1 MERVPGPPLT
11 QGQSRCGV
19 CEQLLVDPLS
29 ISACGHSFCRP
40 CLSSYWARSGG
51 SSCPRCADQYRAQLQ
66 MPYADDGQGPSGPG
80 LRSAPVMSSN
90 ATASDG
96 GSIYS
101 PTFAGCQI
109 YGPVTLNNETQPT
122 SAGRR
127 LSEKE
132 KEEALLQEVCIDHKA
147 RMKKRFECIFEGIE
161 TKANKKLLSK
171 IYTDLYITEV
181 DSEGMNDEHEVWQ
194 LETAFKKQSA
204 QDTPINCNDI
214 FKPLSGEEG
223 NIRVVLTKGV
233 AGIGKTVSVQKFV
246 LDWAEGNANR
256 NIRFMFVF
264 PFRVLNSIKEKHSL
278 QTLLLGFHPELK
290 SLGDTNEYYDNCR
303 TVLIFDGLDESRLP
317 LNFQGNEAFFDV
329 SKVSSVDEL
338 ITNLVQG
345 NLLPSALLW
354 VTSRPA
360 ATCLIPTKYVDQMT
374 EVRGFNEDQK
384 KEYFQKRC
392 EDATHAE
399 LIVAHIET
407 SQSLQVMC
415 HIPVFCWITTTVV
428 QQILRRTKEDKAEIP
443 KTLTQ
448 MYAHFLL
455 IQMSI
460 KDQKYHGGHGVTD
473 KEGLL
478 SSHGEAV
485 LKLAKLAFKQTLA
498 GNVMFYEDDL
508 LECGI
513 DVNEAS
519 VYSGMCTELFREES
533 VFYQQKVYCFVHL
546 SIQEFLA
553 AFHAF
558 ASHASGN
565 FEELKPLLRDRASK
579 GRPRTGDEL
588 SLERFLKDSLY
599 TALNSRNGHLDLFLR
614 FLLGVTLESNQRLL
628 RGLLPRLQ
636 SSAETVGRMIEYIKA
651 YKGKGLSPERCI
663 NLFHCLVEMNDS
675 SMHREIQEYLLLEG
689 SRRALSSSFCSCLAH
704 VLLMSGEVLDEF
716 DPRKYNASSDEGR
729 RRLVPVVKCCRRA
742 LFSACNLNE
751 TSCETVACALQS
763 ADCHLVEIDL
773 NRNDLQDAGAE
784 RLFTAM
790 LSPYCK
796 LEILRLS
803 ECQVTERSGVS
814 LCNTLQSPH
823 CRLRLLDLSGNQLK
837 DSGAALIWKG
847 LKNPHCTL
855 ERLRLECCGLTAACC
870 RGLASVLQRPDSALR
885 ELDLTDNDLGD
896 AGVKLLSTGL
906 GSSPCQLQTLKL
918 VGCLISEDGCLSLAS
933 ALKSNPS
940 HLQELDLSY
949 NHPGDRGAEL
959 LTATPIDPG
968 SPPRVLNVDHAAACR
983 LTSGL
988 QKYACHLT
996 FDPNTAHR
1004 KLCLSEDHRS
1014 VACNMREQDYP
1025 DHPDRLST
1033 WQVLCREPQSGR
1045 SYWEIEWSGWYG
1057 VVIGAAY
1064 KVVAGDTDSP
1074 PGDPNIGY
1082 NDWSWSLACYDNRY
1096 VARHDK
1102 RRMAIPAPVFGA
1114 HRIAVYLD
1122 WPAGMLCFFNVSGDA
1137 LTHVHTFYSRFSKP
1151 LYPAMRFI
1159 FAGSSA
1165 SIL

>member
-1 MERVPGPPLT
+1 MERVSGPPLT

-19 CEQLLVDPLS
+19 CEQLPRDPLS

-40 CLSSYWARSGG
+40 CLSSYWVGTGG
-51 SSCPRCADQYRAQLQ
+51 STCPRCADQHRAQLKI
-66 MPYADDGQGPSGPG
+66 PCAEDGQGSSGPG
-80 LRSAPVMSSN
+80 LIGAPVMSSI

-96 GSIYS
+96 GSICN

-109 YGPVTLNNETQPT
+109 YGPVTFNNETQST
-122 SAGRR
+122 RRR

-132 KEEALLQEVCIDHKA
+132 QEEALLQEVRIDHKA

-161 TKANKKLLSK
+161 TKANKKLLNK

-181 DSEGMNDEHEVWQ
+181 ESEAMNDEHEVWQ

-204 QDTPINCNDI
+204 QDAPINCNDI
-214 FKPLSGEEG
+214 FKPLPGEEG

-233 AGIGKTVSVQKFV
+233 AGMGKTVSVQKFV
-246 LDWAEGNANR
+246 LDWAEGSANQ

-278 QTLLLGFHPELK
+278 QKLLLGFHPELK
-290 SLGDTNEYYDNCR
+290 SLGDTNEYYDDSR
-303 TVLIFDGLDESRLP
+303 TILIFDGLDESRLP

-329 SKVSSVDEL
+329 SKVASVDEL
-338 ITNLVQG
+338 ITNLIQG
-345 NLLPSALLW
+345 NLLPSALVW

-360 ATCLIPTKYVDQMT
+360 AACLIPTKYVDQMT
-374 EVRGFNEDQK
+374 EVRGFNEAQK
-384 KEYFQKRC
+384 EEYFRKRC
-392 EDATHAE
+392 EDATQAE
-399 LIVAHIET
+399 LIIAHIKT
-407 SQSLQVMC
+407 SRSLQVMC
-415 HIPVFCWITTTVV
+415 HIPVFCWIAATVF
-428 QQILRRTKEDKAEIP
+428 QQILKRTKEDNAEIP

-448 MYAHFLL
+448 MYSHFLL

-460 KDQKYHGGHGVTD
+460 KDQKYHGGHGGTD
-473 KEGLL
+473 KGGLL

-558 ASHASGN
+558 ATHTSGN
-565 FEELKPLLRDRASK
+565 HEELKPLLRVRASK

-636 SSAETVGRMIEYIKA
+636 SSTETVGHMIEYIKA

-675 SMHREIQEYLLLEG
+675 SMHREIQEYLQLEG
-689 SRRALSSSFCSCLAH
+689 SRKALSSSFCSCLAH
-704 VLLMSGEVLDEF
+704 VLLMSGEVLDEV
-716 DPRKYNASSDEGR
+716 DLRKYNTSSDEGR

-751 TSCETVACALQS
+751 TSCEVMACALQS
-763 ADCHLVEIDL
+763 ADCHLVEMDL
-773 NRNDLQDAGAE
+773 HRNDLQDAGAE

-790 LSPYCK
+790 LSPNCK
-796 LEILRLS
+796 LEILRIS
-803 ECQVTERSGVS
+803 DCNMTEKSSGS
-814 LCNTLQSPH
+814 LCSSLLSPH
-823 CRLRLLDLSGNQLK
+823 CRLRVLDMSGNQLK
-837 DSGAALIWKG
+837 DSGATLICKG

-855 ERLRLECCGLTAACC
+855 EILRLECCGLTAASC
-870 RGLASVLQRPDSALR
+870 RGLASVLQRPGSALR
-885 ELDLTDNDLGD
+885 ELDLTDNDLRD
-896 AGVKLLSTGL
+896 AGAKLLSTGL
-906 GSSPCQLQTLKL
+906 GSSHCKLQILKL
-918 VGCLISEDGCLSLAS
+918 VGCLISEEGCLFLAS

-940 HLQELDLSY
+940 HLLELDLSY
-949 NHPGDRGAEL
+949 NHPGNSGAEL

-968 SPPRVLNVDHAAACR
+968 STPRAVNVDHGAACR

-988 QKYACHLT
+988 QKYACNLT

-1004 KLCLSEDHRS
+1004 KLCLSEDNRS
-1014 VACNMREQDYP
+1014 VACNMREQAYP
-1025 DHPDRLST
+1025 DHPDRFST
-1033 WQVLCREPQSGR
+1033 WQVLCREPLSRR
-1045 SYWEIEWSGWYG
+1045 SYWEVEWSGWYG
-1057 VVIGAAY
+1057 VVIGASY
-1064 KVVAGDTDSP
+1064 KVDAGDSP
-1074 PGDPNIGY
+1074 PDVTNIGY

-1102 RRMAIPAPVFGA
+1102 RRTEIPAPVFGA
-1114 HRIAVYLD
+1114 HRIAAYLN
-1122 WPAGMLCFFNVSGDA
+1122 WPAGTLSFFSVSGDA
-1137 LTHVHTFYSRFSKP
+1137 LTHVHTFYSRFSEQ